1 MREKIHIRDYQ
12 STDFPQVEVLWNR
25 TGLGGSI
32 RGDNHRVIA
41 NTIQSGG
48 KFIVLENYETKE
60 LIGTSWITNDARRLY
75 LHHFGIK
82 PEYQGKGLSK
92 LLLGASIDFA
102 KKKNLQIKLE
112 VHKDNTIAKNLYM
125 KAGFK
130 YLGDY
135 LVFIIRD
142 VNDI

>member
-1 MREKIHIRDYQ
+1 MTAKFHIRDYK

-48 KFIVLENYETKE
+48 KFIVLENHETNE

-92 LLLGASIDFA
+92 PLLEASLAFA

-112 VHKDNTIAKNLYM
+112 VHQENTIAKKLYV
-125 KAGFK
+125 KSGFK